1 MRCPGIGVD
10 TSGDW
15 CFFVLRFANRRL
27 MRRRARNG
35 GAAAAAAVGALV
47 EGE

>member
-1 MRCPGIGVD
+1 MRCLGIGVD

-35 GAAAAAAVGALV
+35 GAAAAVGALV
-47 EGE
+47 EGERS